1 MIDAM
6 TDELSYN
13 PAGYRNMV
21 KMSKFKYILV
31 EGKFDKI
38 ALLYLIDELFG
49 KRSDL
54 RVHGAYQIQFG
65 SKSSSKGNREKVEEI
80 AESIG
85 GKKFAKRFV
94 GFVDREFRGFN
105 FENGI
110 EDTIAKHN
118 VIDRL
123 IWTRGHSIENY
134 YFDFSLLRG
143 PLRDFTTTSHF
154 SNALDLF
161 EQNLEQIIK
170 LACAASLA
178 GLELGQLEK
187 VKSSIDWSLLQF
199 DTSKLIIITSNWSSN
214 LTRGKMS
221 NEAAQ
226 SLIGSFQ
233 IWLEKLS
240 EIDFSILRWFCH
252 GHIGIAFIW
261 AAYARC
267 VLEVGQRSGSKDPL
281 NEARNVVKAEETVR
295 CNGCASAWAE
305 RAQRKSCEYPE
316 EIFAYLDL
324 SV

>member
-1 MIDAM
+1 MTDAM

-31 EGKFDKI
+31 EGKYDKI
-38 ALLYLIDELFG
+38 ALLYLIHELFG
-49 KRSDL
+49 KRPDL

-65 SKSSSKGNREKVEEI
+65 SKSSSIGNRERVEEI

-85 GKKFAKRFV
+85 SKKFAKRFV
-94 GFVDREFRGFN
+94 GFADREFRGFN

-110 EDTIAKHN
+110 VDTITKHN
-118 VIDRL
+118 VQDCL
-123 IWTRGHSIENY
+123 IWSRGHSIENY
-134 YFDFSLLRG
+134 YFDFSVLRG
-143 PLRDFTTTSHF
+143 PLRHFTTTSHF
-154 SNALDLF
+154 SDALDLF

-170 LACAASLA
+170 LACAAGLA
-178 GLELGQLEK
+178 GHELGKLGHVE
-187 VKSSIDWSLLQF
+187 SSIDLSLF
-199 DTSKLIIITSNWSSN
+199 EFNTSKLIINTTNWLN
-214 LTRGKMS
+214 TLTKQKMR

-240 EIDFSILRWFCH
+240 EIDFSILRWLCH

-267 VLEVGQRSGSKDPL
+267 VLEVSQRSESKDPL
-281 NEARNVVKAEETVR
+281 KEARNVVKAEETVR
-295 CNGCASAWAE
+295 CNGCASARAE
-305 RAQRKSCEYPE
+305 HARRKSCEYPV
-316 EIFAYLDL
+316 EIFAYLDV

>member
-1 MIDAM
+1 MIDTM

-49 KRSDL
+49 KRPDL

-65 SKSSSKGNREKVEEI
+65 SKNSCKGNRERVEEI
-80 AESIG
+80 AESIAS
-85 GKKFAKRFV
+85 KKFAKRFV
-94 GFVDREFRGFN
+94 GFVDREFRGFK

-110 EDTIAKHN
+110 EDTITQHK

-123 IWTRGHSIENY
+123 IWTRGHSMENY

-143 PLRDFTTTSHF
+143 PLRDFTTSSHF

-178 GLELGQLEK
+178 GLEFGQLEK
-187 VKSSIDWSLLQF
+187 MKSSIDWSLLQF
-199 DTSKLIIITSNWSSN
+199 DTSKLSINKSNWLCN
-214 LTRGKMS
+214 LTRGKTS
-221 NEAAQ
+221 NEVAQ

-240 EIDFSILRWFCH
+240 EIDFSILRWLCH

-267 VLEVGQRSGSKDPL
+267 VLEVSQRSGSRDPL
-281 NEARNVVKAEETVR
+281 NEARNVVKAEATVR
-295 CNGCASAWAE
+295 CNRCASAWAE
-305 RAQRKSCEYPE
+305 HAQRKSCEYPE
-316 EIFAYLDL
+316 EIFAYLDI